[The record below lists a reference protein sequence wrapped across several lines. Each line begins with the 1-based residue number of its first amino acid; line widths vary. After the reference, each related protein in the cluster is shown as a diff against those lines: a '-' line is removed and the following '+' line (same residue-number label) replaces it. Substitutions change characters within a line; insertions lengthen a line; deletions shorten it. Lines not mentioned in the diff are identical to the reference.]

1 MSAPRETVLQ
11 AARELGFDVVGV
23 TSVAPF
29 QRDHAALLRWLERGH
44 QGGMDWMARRPEGR
58 SWPGSALDDAL
69 SVVTVAVNHH
79 APAPAFAAEGR
90 FGRVASYAWG
100 RDYHLVMRPRLE
112 RLAAEVVRRL
122 GRSVRAR
129 ACVDEDPLL
138 ERAAAARAGLG
149 FHGKNTNLLVPRRG
163 SWFLL
168 GELLL
173 DVALEP
179 TPPAAGASC
188 GTCVRCL
195 PACPTDAFVAP
206 YELDAG
212 RCISYLTTEHR
223 GPIPRALRPAMG
235 PWVFGC
241 DVCQEVCP
249 WNRFASETRWP
260 ELRPEAGVGP
270 RLDLVATLRIATD
283 DWFRAHFARTPLLRP
298 KRRGLQRNA
307 AIVARNVGATATV
320 PLLLERIADE
330 REPVVRGAALWALGG
345 LDPARGRALADRL
358 RTADPDA
365 DVRAEAVALLE
376 DAPTAPRGK

>member
-1 MSAPRETVLQ
+1 MSDPRETVLE

-29 QRDHAALLRWLERGH
+29 ERDHAALLRWLDRGRH
-44 QGGMDWMARRPEGR
+44 AGMDWMARRPEGR
-58 SWPGSALDDAL
+58 SSPGSALDDAL

-79 APAPAFAAEGR
+79 ASAPAFEAEGR
-90 FGRVASYAWG
+90 FGRVARYAWG
-100 RDYHLVMRPRLE
+100 RDYHLAMRSRLE
-112 RLAAEVVRRL
+112 RLAQEVVRRL
-122 GRSVRAR
+122 GHPVRAR

-138 ERAAAARAGLG
+138 ERAAAVRAGLG

-173 DVALEP
+173 DVALAP
-179 TPPAAGASC
+179 TAPASSVSC
-188 GTCVRCL
+188 GACVRCM
-195 PACPTDAFVAP
+195 PACPTDAFVGA

-223 GPIPRALRPAMG
+223 GPIPRAMRPAMG
-235 PWVFGC
+235 AWVFGC
-241 DVCQEVCP
+241 DACQEVCP
-249 WNRFASETRWP
+249 WNRFATETRWP

-298 KRRGLQRNA
+298 KRRGLQRNVA
-307 AIVARNVGATATV
+307 VVARNVGATATV
-320 PLLLERIADE
+320 PFLLERVEDE

-345 LDPARGRALADRL
+345 LAPARARALADRL
-358 RTADPDA
+358 RAADPDEG
-365 DVRAEAVALLE
+365 VRDEAEALL
-376 DAPTAPRGK
+376 AGA